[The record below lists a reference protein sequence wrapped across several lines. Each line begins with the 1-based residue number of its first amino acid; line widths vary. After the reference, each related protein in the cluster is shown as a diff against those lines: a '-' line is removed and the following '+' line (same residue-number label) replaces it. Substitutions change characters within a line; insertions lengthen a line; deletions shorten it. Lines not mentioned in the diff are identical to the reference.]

1 MKAIRVL
8 MAAVGVLALSACTMT
23 QQTAVPD
30 FKPPAG
36 NYRLIVMQPDITVS
50 LLTAGGQLESR
61 EDWTNQARQNV
72 LAALHAQQA
81 KRGGSA
87 TIATTLA
94 DAGGD
99 AATVKQLDLLHEAVG
114 RSIRIHKYTPGQEL
128 PTKKGIFDWT
138 LGELAVNYGRTA
150 GYDYALFLFAQDSF
164 SSGGR
169 VALQAVSMLGCVVG
183 VCVIPQGGT
192 QVAFVSLV
200 DLKTGLVVWYN
211 FLYSEVGDIRTPDGA
226 RAMVDRLLDQM
237 KPGKPA
243 TKG

>member
-1 MKAIRVL
+1 
-8 MAAVGVLALSACTMT
+8 
-23 QQTAVPD
+23 
-30 FKPPAG
+30 
-36 NYRLIVMQPDITVS
+36 
-50 LLTAGGQLESR
+50 
-61 EDWTNQARQNV
+61 
-72 LAALHAQQA
+72 
-81 KRGGSA
+81 
-87 TIATTLA
+87 
-94 DAGGD
+94 
-99 AATVKQLDLLHEAVG
+99 
-114 RSIRIHKYTPGQEL
+114 
-128 PTKKGIFDWT
+128 
-138 LGELAVNYGRTA
+138 
-150 GYDYALFLFAQDSF
+150 
-164 SSGGR
+164 